1 MLESTL
7 RSLKLTTSLEA
18 FLHLHIS
25 HFALTS
31 CNGFLYDDEKI
42 VNYDAL
48 INTPFGA
55 VAISAYG
62 SQLAIELLTESPL
75 ENNLQST
82 HSLVAQAYEQITLY
96 LQQPATQFNLPVNLH
111 GTAFQKRVWHAIA
124 AIPIGQTRTYGQLA
138 HQIGSGPRAVANACG
153 ANNLPLVIPCHRVV
167 AQNGIGGFMQSKQ
180 DGLSVKKWLL
190 QHEGIDVSKYS
201 HESNCRE

>member
-1 MLESTL
+1 M
-7 RSLKLTTSLEA
+7 
-18 FLHLHIS
+18 
-25 HFALTS
+25 
-31 CNGFLYDDEKI
+31 
-42 VNYDAL
+42 NYDAL
-48 INTPFGA
+48 IKTSFGA

-62 SQLAIELLTESPL
+62 SQLDIELLTESPL
-75 ENNLQST
+75 ENNLQSA
-82 HSLVAQAYEQITLY
+82 HSLVAQAYEQITRY
-96 LQQPATQFNLPVNLH
+96 LQQPATQFNLPVSLH

-190 QHEGIDVSKYS
+190 QHEGVDVSRYS